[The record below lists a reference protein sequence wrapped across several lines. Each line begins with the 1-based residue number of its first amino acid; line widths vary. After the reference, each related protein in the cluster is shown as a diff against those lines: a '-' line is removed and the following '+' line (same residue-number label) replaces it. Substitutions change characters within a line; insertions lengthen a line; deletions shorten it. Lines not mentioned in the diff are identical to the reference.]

1 LTGAQLKEAIEHG
14 VSRVGAPSGSGRF
27 PQVAGL
33 RFSYTP
39 SLPPGSRVTKLEI
52 KSGETFAPLDPAKT
66 YRVITNNFMLNGGD
80 GYVIFAQG
88 TNQLDLGFV
97 MADVVADYIK
107 AKSPVTLQLE
117 GRIEVTF
124 RIAMPIIRNQ
134 PVAVNR

>member
-1 LTGAQLKEAIEHG
+1 
-14 VSRVGAPSGSGRF
+14 
-27 PQVAGL
+27 
-33 RFSYTP
+33 
-39 SLPPGSRVTKLEI
+39 VTKLEI

-107 AKSPVTLQLE
+107 AKSPITPQLE

-124 RIAMPIIRNQ
+124 RIAIPIIRNQ